1 MTDPHFKTRLQNS
14 DESLFSALDSDNHRA
29 IEKIVTDR
37 LKEVMN
43 KQKAEQE
50 RQIRLRNAD
59 PNDVEAQKMI
69 EEEIRKQMIQTD
81 YENAIENNP
90 EFFGNVTMLYIDTT
104 VNGHP
109 V

>member
-1 MTDPHFKTRLQNS
+1 
-14 DESLFSALDSDNHRA
+14 
-29 IEKIVTDR
+29 
-37 LKEVMN
+37 
-43 KQKAEQE
+43 
-50 RQIRLRNAD
+50 
-59 PNDVEAQKMI
+59 
-69 EEEIRKQMIQTD
+69 MIQTD